1 MFRKAVALLALV
13 IASTASAQ
21 WQTPGRDVTI
31 KTNSL
36 GYIPTSMSNVQLVV
50 DWIDDTFGV
59 PYTNVFTYLPS
70 VTTNINGLWPFMTN
84 VDNALATRWTN
95 NFDRLPDVTTNL
107 FGIWPFLT
115 NVDVVLSA
123 DSNSIA
129 TLSTGKTDLVTFN
142 RLFTNDFNVLPDITT
157 NIAGLWPFMTN
168 VDNRLAL
175 IATNSSLDAQPYASF
190 VYATDF
196 EGSVTGAQD
205 ISTAWTPITTNSGL
219 GYRRQVVTNGF
230 SHVVT
235 GSDNYWVVPS
245 NGLYTLHNTLGYLM
259 YNQGSLDS
267 WVTANGA
274 TSSAVSNGAA
284 RTFHQDYQNYIGLV
298 STNLGVFHKH
308 SGSAIFYW
316 TAGTT
321 VRVEAATANAA
332 NSARVSYVSVD
343 IRRIGA
349 P

>member
-59 PYTNVFTYLPS
+59 RYTNVFTYLPS

-129 TLSTGKTDLVTFN
+129 TISTGKTDLVTFN

-168 VDNRLAL
+168 VDAKLSSGLSVSSNSFSETQPRVVFVYD
-175 IATNSSLDAQPYASF
+175 IKATN
-190 VYATDF
+190 ATTVGQKF
-196 EGSVTGAQD
+196 T
-205 ISTAWTPITTNSGL
+205 TAWAPITTNL
-219 GYRRQVVTNGF
+219 GNNYQLSVATNGF
-230 SHVVT
+230 SQT
-235 GSDNYWVVPS
+235 TTSSDNYWVVPS
-245 NGLYTLHNTLGYLM
+245 NGFYLVNLTLGIYG
-259 YNQGSLDS
+259 YANNSALDT
-267 WVTANGA
+267 WITANGDGSTA
-274 TSSAVSNGAA
+274 
-284 RTFHQDYQNYIGLV
+284 I
-298 STNLGVFHKH
+298 TNLTTRTVMQPLFHDLTVAGYQWRKE
-308 SGSAIFYW
+308 SGSCTVYW
-316 TAGTT
+316 PAGTT
-321 VRVEAATANAA
+321 VRVEAATSSSTAH
-332 NSARVSYVSVD
+332 VSYVSID
-343 IRRIGA
+343 FNRIGGK
-349 P
+349 